1 MLHTD
6 ARFGEAIER
15 AVHEAEARTDCEII
29 VVAASRSGSYRD
41 LALAVGAVDALA
53 ALVFLLFS
61 PVAFSPIHI
70 PFDLVL
76 VLVLSTWV
84 VDRSPRLLRLFATR
98 KRKDRQVEEAAAAAF
113 HQEAVHGTRGRTGV
127 LVYVSALEDRVEVIP
142 DAGVAAR
149 VPQGELN
156 KVRWG
161 PNPDGRTPGDLP
173 QFLDGLKQLG
183 AVLGTRIPALAHTP
197 DEVANAPRIRT

>member
-1 MLHTD
+1 
-6 ARFGEAIER
+6 
-15 AVHEAEARTDCEII
+15 
-29 VVAASRSGSYRD
+29 
-41 LALAVGAVDALA
+41 LA

-61 PVAFSPIHI
+61 PLAFSPIYI
-70 PFDLVL
+70 PIDLVL
-76 VLVLSTWV
+76 VLALATWV
-84 VDRSPRLLRLFATR
+84 ADRSPRLLRLIATR
-98 KRKDRQVEEAAAAAF
+98 SRRIARSRKPAAAAF

-161 PNPDGRTPGDLP
+161 PHPTDAR
-173 QFLDGLKQLG
+173 
-183 AVLGTRIPALAHTP
+183 LAISP
-197 DEVANAPRIRT
+197 SSSKA

>member
-6 ARFGEAIER
+6 ARFAETIER
-15 AVHEAEARTDCEII
+15 AVHEAEAKTDSEII

-41 LALAVGAVDALA
+41 LAIAVGAFAALA

-61 PVAFSPIHI
+61 PLAFSPIHI

-76 VLVLSTWV
+76 VLVLATWV
-84 VDRSPRLLRLFATR
+84 ADRSPRFLRLLATR
-98 KRKDRQVEEAAAAAF
+98 TRKDRQVEEAAAAAF

-127 LVYVSALEDRVEVIP
+127 LVYVSAFEDRVEVIP

-161 PNPDGRTPGDLP
+161 PHPDGRTPGDLA
-173 QFLDGLKQLG
+173 QFVDGLKQLG
-183 AVLGTRIPALAHTP
+183 AVLGTRIPALADNP

>member
-6 ARFGEAIER
+6 ARFGEAVER
-15 AVHEAEARTDCEII
+15 AVHQAEAKTDSEII

-41 LALAVGAVDALA
+41 LALAVGAVAALF

-61 PVAFSPIHI
+61 PVEFSPIHI

-76 VLVLSTWV
+76 VLVLVTWLA
-84 VDRSPRLLRLFATR
+84 DRSPHFLRLIASR
-98 KRKDRQVEEAAAAAF
+98 ARKDRQVQEAAAAAF

-127 LVYVSALEDRVEVIP
+127 LVYVSAFEDRVEVIP

-161 PNPDGRTPGDLP
+161 PNPDGRTPGDLA
-173 QFLDGLKQLG
+173 QFVEGLQQLG
-183 AVLGTRIPALAHTP
+183 AVLGTRIPAQAHNP

>member
-15 AVHEAEARTDCEII
+15 AVHEAEARTDSEII

-41 LALAVGAVDALA
+41 LALGVGAAA
-53 ALVFLLFS
+53 ALIAVVFLLFS
-61 PVAFSPIHI
+61 PFEFSPIHI
-70 PFDLVL
+70 PFDLAIVL
-76 VLVLSTWV
+76 VLATWV
-84 VDRSPRLLRLFATR
+84 ADRSPRFLRLVASR
-98 KRKDRQVEEAAAAAF
+98 ARKDRQVQDAAAAAF

-127 LVYVSALEDRVEVIP
+127 LVYVSAFEDRVEVIP
-142 DAGVAAR
+142 DAGVAAL

-156 KVRWG
+156 RVRWG
-161 PNPDGRTPGDLP
+161 PNPDGRTPGDLA
-173 QFLDGLKQLG
+173 QFVDGLQQLG
-183 AVLGTRIPALAHTP
+183 AVLGTRIPALAHNP

>member
-6 ARFGEAIER
+6 ERFAEAIER
-15 AVHEAEARTDCEII
+15 AVHEAESKTDSEII

-41 LALAVGAVDALA
+41 LSLAVGAAA
-53 ALVFLLFS
+53 ALLAVVFLLFS
-61 PVAFSPIHI
+61 PFEFSPVHI
-70 PFDLVL
+70 PFDLAIVL
-76 VLVLSTWV
+76 ALVTWLA
-84 VDRSPRLLRLFATR
+84 DRSPFFLRLVASR
-98 KRKDRQVEEAAAAAF
+98 ARKDRQVQDAAAAAF

-127 LVYVSALEDRVEVIP
+127 LVYVSALENRVEVIP

-161 PNPDGRTPGDLP
+161 PNPDGRTPGDLA
-173 QFLDGLKQLG
+173 QFVAGLQQLG
-183 AVLGTRIPALAHTP
+183 AVLGTRIPALTHNP